1 MHGDDPY
8 IPIDCGLY
16 SQYEVAILHRTPLQ
30 LRWRD
35 EAGREHSA
43 RLMLQDLQI
52 RDHVEYLL
60 VKDNDGATFAVR
72 LDQILGHE
80 PESR

>member
-8 IPIDCGLY
+8 TPIDCGLY

-30 LRWRD
+30 LRWHD
-35 EAGREHSA
+35 EAGREQNA
-43 RLMLQDLQI
+43 RILPRDLQI

-60 VKDNDGATFAVR
+60 VEDSNGATFAVR
-72 LDQILGHE
+72 LDHILCHQT
-80 PESR
+80 ES